1 MREFTFSDLNRS
13 SGDILDRAL
22 SEPVG
27 LRKRGKRK
35 IVMVPSE
42 AWDRLSRLDEG
53 HQAHWVDQAPEED
66 LENLMAGFQELIDA
80 EEHAGAPRAF

>member
-1 MREFTFSDLNRS
+1 MKEFTFSDLNRS
-13 SGDILDRAL
+13 SGDILARAL

-42 AWDRLSRLDEG
+42 AWDRLS
-53 HQAHWVDQAPEED
+53 
-66 LENLMAGFQELIDA
+66 AGVRTVT
-80 EEHAGAPRAF
+80 PT